1 MKKIIY
7 LLTLVLC
14 LASCNSCKD
23 TLDAVNLNVERI
35 TTTDKEYMFTNYTGD
50 YKWYETCILLND
62 YLDEECD
69 GTIASITNVFQVV
82 LSEDANNCDT
92 NVILAI
98 HTPED
103 TNIEIK
109 HGFWVEDFSMNDE
122 EIKIPFTQ
130 AFENIMKVNYPKP
143 HSRHVVLRKEVGPF
157 AANPQY
163 IFGNQDMQLY
173 VDAITG
179 EVTDKNPAFFPK
191 E

>member
-1 MKKIIY
+1 M
-7 LLTLVLC
+7 
-14 LASCNSCKD
+14 
-23 TLDAVNLNVERI
+23 
-35 TTTDKEYMFTNYTGD
+35 
-50 YKWYETCILLND
+50 ND

-92 NVILAI
+92 NVILAT

-173 VDAITG
+173 VDATTG